1 MSKNRNRKQRSQ
13 NEMKQTPPKD
23 SSKTQVNNVVCVS
36 SESNENTSVED
47 KSISAKDGI
56 IKPIVDR
63 FDFQLLITIIIFFVS
78 AWVYLNG
85 VICNFTESDPIS
97 FQISHIFVHYV
108 LTVVLIFSVVLS
120 AIKSVF
126 LINNGI
132 QEKNNKWF
140 NLFLNSWFWI
150 LLISL
155 LTILFSKAFPFVWLF
170 FALVTLLFILFRM
183 KDLQF
188 SYKSIISSVFVLIIG
203 FPLFLSIMT
212 STIVNVEANTDKPFY
227 SFSDKVLITVNA
239 RGYACK
245 HKLVGLSEEYKDA
258 KYYYE
263 KGLIMLNAFQIKN
276 NEIAIGTI
284 SPAKGFPN
292 FFIYSIYKITGSEP
306 TYNDDKE
313 NIHYT
318 PISIYVKP

>member
-1 MSKNRNRKQRSQ
+1 
-13 NEMKQTPPKD
+13 MK
-23 SSKTQVNNVVCVS
+23 
-36 SESNENTSVED
+36 
-47 KSISAKDGI
+47 
-56 IKPIVDR
+56 
-63 FDFQLLITIIIFFVS
+63 
-78 AWVYLNG
+78 
-85 VICNFTESDPIS
+85 
-97 FQISHIFVHYV
+97 
-108 LTVVLIFSVVLS
+108 
-120 AIKSVF
+120 
-126 LINNGI
+126 
-132 QEKNNKWF
+132 
-140 NLFLNSWFWI
+140 
-150 LLISL
+150 
-155 LTILFSKAFPFVWLF
+155 
-170 FALVTLLFILFRM
+170 
-183 KDLQF
+183 
-188 SYKSIISSVFVLIIG
+188 
-203 FPLFLSIMT
+203 
-212 STIVNVEANTDKPFY
+212 